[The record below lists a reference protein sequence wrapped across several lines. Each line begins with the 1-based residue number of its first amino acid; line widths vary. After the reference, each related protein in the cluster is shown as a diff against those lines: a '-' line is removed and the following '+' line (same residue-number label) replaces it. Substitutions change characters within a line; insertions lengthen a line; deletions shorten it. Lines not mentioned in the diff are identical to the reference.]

1 MHAHRTAAI
10 LSIGD
15 ELTLGQTLDTNSRW
29 LSSRL
34 VDLGVMPRVHI
45 TIPDDRGAHARA
57 LAELARGHDLIIS
70 TGGLGPTEDDLTRHA
85 LADAMGEAL
94 VEDAGALETLRRQA
108 KARGM
113 ELSAHRR
120 LQALRPAGAS
130 IIANSNGTAPGL
142 RARIGGCEVFCLPGP
157 PNEMRPMFESSV
169 APVLEEWRKA
179 SGVAVTTRVLHTYG
193 LAEADVAA
201 RLGEMMQRGRNPT
214 VGTTASGG
222 MVSVRMRHEGEGSA
236 GAREIEA
243 CERAVRGLLSPH
255 VFGEGDDTL
264 AAVVVRALTER
275 REKVMTIESCTG
287 GGLASA
293 ITALPGSSA
302 VFDTGLV
309 TYANEIKTMLSAVPR
324 ETLEAH
330 GAVSAETARAMAEGA
345 LGTMAGAS
353 AQHALSVTG
362 IAGPGGATPLKPVG
376 LVFIARASR
385 AGRVVVGAVG
395 GVGGV
400 DVEVR
405 RFQFTGTREDV
416 RQRSVMSALA
426 MLWFRINEERVG
438 RLLWEIPIEWSVV

>member
-45 TIPDDRGAHARA
+45 TVPDDRGAHARV
-57 LAELARGHDLIIS
+57 LVELARGHDLIIS

-108 KARGM
+108 SGRGV
-113 ELSAHRR
+113 EITAHRR

-130 IIANSNGTAPGL
+130 MIANSNGTAPGL
-142 RARIGGCEVFCLPGP
+142 RARLGGCEVFCLPGP
-157 PNEMRPMFESSV
+157 PNEMRPMFESAV
-169 APVLEEWRKA
+169 APALEEWGRA
-179 SGVAVTTRVLHTYG
+179 SGAAVATRVLHTYG

-201 RLGEMMQRGRNPT
+201 RLGEMMRRGRNPT

-236 GAREIEA
+236 GAREIAA
-243 CERAVRGLLSPH
+243 CERAVRAALSPH

-264 AAVVVRALTER
+264 AGVVVRGLTER

-287 GGLASA
+287 GGLAGA

-302 VFDTGLV
+302 VFDAGLV
-309 TYANEIKTMLSAVPR
+309 TYANEIKTMLCAVPR
-324 ETLEAH
+324 ETLDAH

-353 AQHALSVTG
+353 AHHALSVTG
-362 IAGPGGATPLKPVG
+362 IAGPGGATPVKPVG
-376 LVFIARASR
+376 LVYIARASR
-385 AGRVVVGAVG
+385 TGGA
-395 GVGGV
+395 V

-426 MLWFRINEERVG
+426 MLWFYLGGERVG
-438 RLLWEIPIEWSVV
+438 RLLWEVPIEGSGG